1 MEWYQVVKLPSET
14 IPCFFR
20 LLFIERK
27 RQGLIL
33 GKNRL
38 DRVVSETKRLR
49 LSADAFECKWMHM
62 MRLHTNL
69 PLFLPSSSP
78 YNPYYYLSIS
88 LSPFHET
95 DKLFHG
101 PTPKW
106 CDNCDNDK

>member
-1 MEWYQVVKLPSET
+1 MEWYQVVKLPSAT

-33 GKNRL
+33 GKKRL
-38 DRVVSETKRLR
+38 DRVGLR
-49 LSADAFECKWMHM
+49 RNGYDYQHGALACKWMHM
-62 MRLHTNL
+62 MRLHTNF

-88 LSPFHET
+88 
-95 DKLFHG
+95 
-101 PTPKW
+101 PTPPSNK
-106 CDNCDNDK
+106 